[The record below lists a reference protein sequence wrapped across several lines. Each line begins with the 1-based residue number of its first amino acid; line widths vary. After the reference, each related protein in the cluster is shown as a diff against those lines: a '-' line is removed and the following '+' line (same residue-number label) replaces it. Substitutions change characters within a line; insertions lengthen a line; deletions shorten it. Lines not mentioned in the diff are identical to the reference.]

1 MLFHAEN
8 STSEIIQILKKIQ
21 ERYVPMTEE
30 TNEDGEII
38 KYIIFALAF
47 GGDQLT
53 EERIFNAQQGFID
66 ARNDYEMLQG
76 LKPAYED
83 WHLKRTLYEV
93 TRKITRLIFITLMQ

>member
-1 MLFHAEN
+1 MA
-8 STSEIIQILKKIQ
+8 
-21 ERYVPMTEE
+21 TE
-30 TNEDGEII
+30 TDEDGEII
-38 KYIIFALAF
+38 KHIIFAF

-93 TRKITRLIFITLMQ
+93 IRKYSVNKANIIKSQQNILLKKLKKC